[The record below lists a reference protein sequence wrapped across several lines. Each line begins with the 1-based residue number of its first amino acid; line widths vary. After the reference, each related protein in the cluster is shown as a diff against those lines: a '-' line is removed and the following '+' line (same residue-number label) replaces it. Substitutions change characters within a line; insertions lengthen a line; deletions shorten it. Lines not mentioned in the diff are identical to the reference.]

1 MCYDGHMKFS
11 EELQWRGLVGLT
23 TIDDLTT
30 LDTPGRKFYLGADP
44 SADSMTIG
52 NLAALITCIRFIRA
66 GHHAVLL
73 AGGATGMAGGD
84 PDGKDETRAKI
95 DEDTINERVE
105 LFKEQYQKIFRGY
118 DIEIVN
124 NYDWFKNINYIDFLR
139 NIGWHFSMT
148 QLLDRD
154 FIKKR
159 IGEGGKGINYAEFSY
174 SLVQGYDYLHLY
186 RDKNVTI
193 QLCGVDQFGNCTSG
207 MHLIS
212 KLEGA
217 KVDVFGMPLVINKS
231 TGKKFGKSEGGAV
244 WLNENKTSIFDFY
257 QFWLNCDDEG
267 VIDYMK
273 IYTFLEPE
281 KIMEIEKQHAENP
294 AARIAQKALAY
305 EVTSLVHGA
314 ENADAVVQ
322 ATEVLFGGGSVA
334 ELNAAGVEILSR
346 AIPVV
351 ERGTGLIDVL
361 VQSGI
366 SNSNSE
372 ARRLLA
378 GNAISINGQKVAE
391 DVVINDLALVKKGK
405 NRFIL
410 VK

>member
-1 MCYDGHMKFS
+1 MKFS
-11 EELQWRGLVGLT
+11 EELQWRGLVGQT
-23 TIDDLTT
+23 TIDDLST

-52 NLAALITCIRFIRA
+52 NLAALVTCIRFIKA
-66 GHHAVLL
+66 GHKAVLL

-95 DEDTINERVE
+95 DEGIISERVE
-105 LFKEQYQKIFRGY
+105 LFKKQYHKIFRGY

-174 SLVQGYDYLHLY
+174 SLIQGYDYLHLY
-186 RDKNVTI
+186 REKNVTI

-207 MHLIS
+207 MHLVS

-231 TGKKFGKSEGGAV
+231 TGRKFGKSESGAI
-244 WLNENKTSIFDFY
+244 WLDESKTSIYDFY
-257 QFWLNCDDEG
+257 QFWLNCDDVG
-267 VIDYMK
+267 VVDYLK
-273 IYTFLEPE
+273 IYTFLSPD
-281 KIMEIEKQHAENP
+281 EIADIDSEHQSNP
-294 AARIAQKALAY
+294 AARIAQKILAR
-305 EVTSLVHGA
+305 EVTSLVHGVD
-314 ENADAVVQ
+314 NANAVIK
-322 ATEVLFGGGSVA
+322 ATDVLFNNLDIKELDQTSMNILKSAIPCIAVGQSLVEVLVS
-334 ELNAAGVEILSR
+334 AGLASSR
-346 AIPVV
+346 
-351 ERGTGLIDVL
+351 
-361 VQSGI
+361 
-366 SNSNSE
+366 SE
-372 ARRLLA
+372 ARRLLSGKA
-378 GNAISINGQKVAE
+378 VSINGQKVID
-391 DVVINDLALVKKGK
+391 DVIIEQPSLIKKGK
-405 NRFIL
+405 NQFAL
-410 VK
+410 VY